1 MTTGSS
7 TFSNVK
13 VSTAAMA
20 IYRQGRQAAG
30 EGQYKEAIQF
40 YSDAL
45 QFEDTDPVFQARVLE
60 YRGECHWLLSD
71 FDTAEADYQASFDKS
86 DDIEQ
91 QSRATVRL
99 AEVADFRGEY
109 DQSRNLFQKALKEG
123 LAANLLWVIGRARR
137 GLGILSR
144 RHGNIEQAINHLTQA
159 LVSFRQLGAARDQ
172 ARVLTSLGRARHARG
187 EYHHALAAHRE
198 ALTILESLND
208 SWRVVQTLND
218 IGEVHQSLYDIE
230 NARTYHEQALK
241 LANQYE
247 ADVIKPDIQRN
258 LGIDMVEQGSFDEGL
273 AYLQS
278 ALNGARRIGYRDQEA
293 LALYAL
299 ARAYLHMTYVGQA
312 QQAVAQLA
320 DVAEDLDADRFRAL
334 AAFARGE
341 LLFHQGERQEAIAE
355 LNTAMLAAQASLD
368 IGVLW
373 KLHATMAHVVENE
386 NIAAVH
392 LNIAVEFIRQM
403 AEPLPDQQLKACF
416 VYAPP
421 VLAVLHEAG
430 INPEKLV
437 NSNQ

>member
-7 TFSNVK
+7 TFSSIK
-13 VSTAAMA
+13 VSVAALA
-20 IYRQGRQAAG
+20 IYRKGRQAAR
-30 EGQYKEAIQF
+30 EGQYHEAIQF

-45 QFEDTDPVFQARVLE
+45 EFDNTDPIFQARVLE
-60 YRGECHWLLSD
+60 YRGECHWLLND
-71 FDTAEADYQASFDKS
+71 FDAAEADYQASFDMSS
-86 DDIEQ
+86 DVEQ
-91 QSRATVRL
+91 KARAVVRL

-109 DQSRNLFQKALKEG
+109 DQSRELFQNALKEG

-137 GLGILSR
+137 GLGILNR
-144 RHGNIEQAINHLTQA
+144 RHGNLEQAVNHLTQA
-159 LVSFRQLGAARDQ
+159 LAAFRQLGEAREQ

-187 EYHHALAAHRE
+187 EYHYALAAHQE
-198 ALTILESLND
+198 ALTILESLQD

-218 IGEVHQSLYDIE
+218 IGEVHQSLYDTE
-230 NARTYHEQALK
+230 NAYRYHERALK
-241 LANQYE
+241 LANEYG

-258 LGIDMVEQGSFDEGL
+258 LGIDLVEQGRFDEGL

-278 ALNGARRIGYRDQEA
+278 ALNGARNIGYRDQEA
-293 LALYAL
+293 LALYNL
-299 ARAYLHMTYVGQA
+299 ARAYLRQAYVGQA
-312 QQAVAQLA
+312 QQAVTQLA
-320 DVAEDLDADRFRAL
+320 DVAEALNADRFRAL

-341 LLFHQGERQEAIAE
+341 LLFHQGQQQEAIAE

-373 KLHATMAHVVENE
+373 KLHATMAHVVDNE

-392 LNIAVEFIRQM
+392 LNIAADFIRHTV
-403 AEPLPDQQLKACF
+403 EPLPSPQLRACF

-430 INPEKLV
+430 IDPDQLV

>member
-1 MTTGSS
+1 M
-7 TFSNVK
+7 
-13 VSTAAMA
+13 AALE
-20 IYRQGRQAAG
+20 IYRQGRQAARD
-30 EGQYKEAIQF
+30 GQYPEAIQL

-45 QFEDTDPVFQARVLE
+45 DFDDTDIIFRARVLE
-60 YRGECHWLLSD
+60 YRGECHWLLND
-71 FDTAEADYQASFDKS
+71 FDSAEADYQASYDLS

-91 QSRATVRL
+91 QSRAIVRL
-99 AEVADFRGEY
+99 AEVADFRGGY
-109 DQSRNLFQKALKEG
+109 DKSRELYQKALKDA

-144 RHGNIEQAINHLTQA
+144 RHGSIEQAISHLSQA
-159 LVSFRQLGAARDQ
+159 LAAFRQLGAARDQ

-187 EYHHALAAHRE
+187 EYHHALLAHRE
-198 ALTILESLND
+198 ALTIFESLQD

-230 NARTYHEQALK
+230 NARIYHERALK
-241 LANQYE
+241 LANEYG

-258 LGIDMVEQGSFDEGL
+258 LGVDLVEQGDFEEGL

-278 ALNGARRIGYRDQEA
+278 SLTGACQIGYRDQEA

-299 ARAYLHMTYVGQA
+299 TRAYLRRSRINQA
-312 QQAVAQLA
+312 QQAVAQLEA
-320 DVAEDLDADRFRAL
+320 VAEDLDAERFRAL

-341 LLFHQGERQEAIAE
+341 LLFHQGNQPAAITE
-355 LNTAMLAAQASLD
+355 LNAAMLAAQVSLD

-373 KLHATMAHVVENE
+373 KLHATMAHVVDDK

-392 LNIAVEFIRQM
+392 LNIATEFIRQT
-403 AEPLPDQQLKACF
+403 AEPLPDPQLKACF

-430 INPEKLV
+430 IDPDKLIH
-437 NSNQ
+437 SK